1 MDAADPLKHRL
12 RMWLKSEEAMGVPSV
27 RRVEFSAAAAQR
39 VEKPGGVAAAQGRA
53 APMVAA
59 QSRTTPPVA
68 AARSASPAAAS
79 RAAPTVSGASEFL
92 SGEKLPASS
101 NPLLPVLD
109 APFSG
114 PIYSREEKI
123 RLLHE
128 LDVSEVKGCMK
139 CGLGKSRA
147 QTVFGEGDPDAQIVF
162 IGEGPGKDEDASG
175 RPFVGRAGQKLND
188 MIGAMGLKR
197 EQVFICNI
205 VKCRAY
211 LTDISKDRPPT
222 DEETAACTPYLLRQM
237 EIIRPKVIVTLGLP
251 STRYLLKSKASM
263 TSMRGKWHEW
273 RGIKVMPT
281 WHPAYVLRNYTEQTR
296 REVWDDLKKVLV
308 EIGLPIPKRS
318 GKQE

>member
-1 MDAADPLKHRL
+1 MDSADPLKHRL
-12 RMWLKSEEAMGVPSV
+12 NLWLKSEEAMGVPSV
-27 RRVEFSAAAAQR
+27 RRVEFAENAPEI
-39 VEKPGGVAAAQGRA
+39 VEKAHVAASTTTRPVAPPVVVARPVLAKPRA
-53 APMVAA
+53 AEFFDQGETRVA
-59 QSRTTPPVA
+59 SG
-68 AARSASPAAAS
+68 
-79 RAAPTVSGASEFL
+79 GASL
-92 SGEKLPASS
+92 
-101 NPLLPVLD
+101 PLLET
-109 APFSG
+109 PFGG
-114 PIYSREEKI
+114 PILSRDEKV
-123 RLLHE
+123 RLLNE
-128 LDVSEVKGCMK
+128 LDQNQVKGCVK
-139 CGLGKSRA
+139 CGLSKSRA
-147 QTVFGEGDPDAQIVF
+147 QTVFGEGDPDARICF

-205 VKCRAY
+205 VKCRAFM
-211 LTDISKDRPPT
+211 TDIGKDRPPSE
-222 DEETAACTPYLLRQM
+222 EETAACTPYLLRQM

-296 REVWDDLKKVLV
+296 REVWEDLKKVLV
-308 EIGLPIPKRS
+308 DLGMQIPKRS

>member
-1 MDAADPLKHRL
+1 MTA
-12 RMWLKSEEAMGVPSV
+12 SNNPS
-27 RRVEFSAAAAQR
+27 
-39 VEKPGGVAAAQGRA
+39 
-53 APMVAA
+53 
-59 QSRTTPPVA
+59 
-68 AARSASPAAAS
+68 
-79 RAAPTVSGASEFL
+79 L
-92 SGEKLPASS
+92 
-101 NPLLPVLD
+101 PLLET
-109 APFSG
+109 PFNG
-114 PIYSREEKI
+114 PIFSRDEKI
-123 RLLHE
+123 RLLQE
-128 LDVSEVKGCMK
+128 LDVSEVKGCTK
-139 CGLGKSRA
+139 CGLSKTRK
-147 QTVFGEGDPDAQIVF
+147 QTVFGEGDPEAQICF

-211 LTDISKDRPPT
+211 LTDIGKDRPPS

-263 TSMRGKWHEW
+263 TSMRGNWHAW

-296 REVWDDLKKVLV
+296 REVWEDLKKVLV
-308 EIGLPIPKRS
+308 ELALPIPKRV